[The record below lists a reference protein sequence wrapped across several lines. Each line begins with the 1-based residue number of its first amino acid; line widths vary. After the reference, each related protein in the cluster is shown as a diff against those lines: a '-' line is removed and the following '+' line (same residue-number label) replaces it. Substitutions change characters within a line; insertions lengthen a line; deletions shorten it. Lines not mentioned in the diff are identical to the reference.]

1 MALVVNIYLEKI
13 LSLKP
18 QKCFVQGTV
27 KMKTN
32 CGGACDS
39 GLILLTSPTL
49 PSFMACLSCGHCYSR
64 GDYGNLAAVEYEH
77 GNTSG
82 WGDNTDNHVHAP
94 AELHYNCGDANG
106 DDRNAS
112 GEENADN
119 DEDEDEDEGGGYDT
133 DEDED
138 ENEDDDNHDDDG
150 GEVEDDGNVEDSAQQ
165 GDDVHEVDNED
176 NDNGADDE
184 DGNGGTDDEDGNSDV
199 DNDDDSDGNG
209 GVATELCTDCLCGS
223 GDCDGYYC
231 RL

>member
-1 MALVVNIYLEKI
+1 MTLVVNIYLEKI
-13 LSLKP
+13 IFLKP

-64 GDYGNLAAVEYEH
+64 GDYGNLAAVEYVH

-82 WGDNTDNHVHAP
+82 WGDNSDNHVHAP

-106 DDRNAS
+106 DGEDDRNAS

-133 DEDED
+133 DEDE
-138 ENEDDDNHDDDG
+138 NEDDDNHDDDG
-150 GEVEDDGNVEDSAQQ
+150 GEVEDDGNVEDGAQ
-165 GDDVHEVDNED
+165 GDDVHEVDNEE

-199 DNDDDSDGNG
+199 DNVGNG